1 MSIEELLIFAK
12 GHCHSTHAKIL
23 LAELLDKNPLELLV
37 NLSEKVSEEKCEL
50 YKKEVLSLANNKP
63 LQYVIGSVNFYGNK
77 FLINENV
84 LIPRFE
90 TEELVE
96 NTIKYINDYFKEPVD
111 ILDLGCGS
119 GVIGLILEKKVSTKS
134 VDLVDISKKA
144 LEITKKNC
152 DLLNSKA
159 NIIESDFFN
168 NVSKKYDIIIS
179 NPPYIKTNEEIED
192 IVKNNEPHLAL
203 YAGIDGLD
211 CYRKILKEVKYY
223 LKDKS
228 IIAFEIGCT
237 QAQDITKL
245 ANKELENIKIIIK
258 KDLSGKDRMLFIL
271 KNIV

>member
-50 YKKEVLSLANNKP
+50 YKKEVLALANNKP

-119 GVIGLILEKKVSTKS
+119 GVIGLTLEKKVSTKS

-179 NPPYIKTNEEIED
+179 NPPYIKTKVITTLSAE
-192 IVKNNEPHLAL
+192 VQNEPKLAL
-203 YAGIDGLD
+203 DGGEDGFKFYRIIRENVEKYLNDVSYVLMEIGYDQKEVLLDIFENAKCVQDYAGND
-211 CYRKILKEVKYY
+211 RV
-223 LKDKS
+223 
-228 IIAFEIGCT
+228 IIWRRN
-237 QAQDITKL
+237 TK
-245 ANKELENIKIIIK
+245 NE
-258 KDLSGKDRMLFIL
+258 
-271 KNIV
+271 